1 MQRNPFQGTG
11 VALVTPFLNNGEIDT
26 ESLEQI
32 TRYTLNHGVDFLVVL
47 GTTGESAVL
56 TQAEKTTVLQ
66 TILQVNDGMKP
77 IVLGI
82 GGNDTRKVVDSIK
95 SPDLTGV
102 QGILSVTPYYNKPNQ
117 SGLFRHFIE
126 VASATDLPVIIY
138 NVPGR
143 TGSNISSE
151 TTLKLASKAPN
162 IVAVK
167 EAGGNLDQI
176 TDIIHNK
183 PDDFLILS
191 GDDALTLPMMA
202 LGADGVISVVAN
214 VLPGEMSQMVTLTAS
229 GDYPEAR
236 KLHYHLIQFI
246 RMLFEEGNPAGVKAA
261 LHTMGL
267 CNNVLRLPLTPVS
280 KILYDRIR
288 AFLKQYKS

>member
-1 MQRNPFQGTG
+1 MNMQSNPFQGTG

-26 ESLEQI
+26 ESLKQI
-32 TRYTLNHGVDFLVVL
+32 TRYTLEHGVGFLVVL

-77 IVLGI
+77 VVLGI
-82 GGNDTRKVVDSIK
+82 GGNDTRKVVNTIK
-95 SPDLTGV
+95 SQDLTGI
-102 QGILSVTPYYNKPNQ
+102 QGILSVTPYYNKPDQ
-117 SGLFRHFIE
+117 SGLFRHFME
-126 VASATDLPVIIY
+126 VASAADLPVIIY

-151 TTLKLASKAPN
+151 TALKLAFKAPN
-162 IVAVK
+162 IVAIK

-176 TDIIHNK
+176 TDLIHNK
-183 PDDFLILS
+183 PEDFLILS

-214 VLPGEMSQMVTLTAS
+214 VLPGEMSQMVNLAAS
-229 GDYPEAR
+229 GDYQGAR
-236 KLHYHLIQFI
+236 KLHYHLIQLI

-280 KILYDRIR
+280 KLLYDRIR
-288 AFLKQYKS
+288 AFLK

>member
-1 MQRNPFQGTG
+1 MQSNPFQGTG

-26 ESLEQI
+26 ESLKQI
-32 TRYTLNHGVDFLVVL
+32 TRYTLEHGVGFLVVL

-77 IVLGI
+77 VVLGI
-82 GGNDTRKVVDSIK
+82 GGNDTRKVVNTIK
-95 SPDLTGV
+95 SQDLTGI
-102 QGILSVTPYYNKPNQ
+102 QGILSVTPYYNKPDQ
-117 SGLFRHFIE
+117 SGLFRHFME
-126 VASATDLPVIIY
+126 VASAADLPVIIY

-151 TTLKLASKAPN
+151 TALKLAFKAPN
-162 IVAVK
+162 IVAIK

-176 TDIIHNK
+176 TDLIHNK
-183 PDDFLILS
+183 PEDFLILS

-214 VLPGEMSQMVTLTAS
+214 VLPGEMSQMVNLAAS
-229 GDYPEAR
+229 GDYQGAR
-236 KLHYHLIQFI
+236 KLHYHLIQLI

-280 KILYDRIR
+280 KLLYDRIR
-288 AFLKQYKS
+288 AFLK